1 MNDSKISV
9 RYSRALFQSALE
21 LKILDKVYQD
31 MIFVSEICKIA
42 ETKEFL
48 KSPIIPPSR
57 KTAIFHSMLGN
68 NVEKITLSL
77 IDLTVKNGRE
87 GFLPAVARVFI
98 SETLKYKGITGSVIT
113 TAVKIDDK
121 IKKQIIDLMSGI
133 FKTKIELEEKIDPG
147 IIGGFILRIDD
158 NYIDASVRNKLR
170 KIRKE
175 LKGSVLI
182 SGNQN
187 KY

>member
-21 LKILDKVYQD
+21 KKIIDKVNQD
-31 MIFVSEICKIA
+31 MVFISEICRLP

-48 KSPIIPPSR
+48 QSPIIPPS
-57 KTAIFHSMLGN
+57 KKSAIFHKMFEG

-77 IDLTVKNGRE
+77 LDLVVKNGRE
-87 GFLPAVARVFI
+87 NYLPAIARVFI
-98 SETLKYKGITGSVIT
+98 TETLKYKGITESVLT
-113 TAVKIDDK
+113 TAIKVDSKVKKEIS
-121 IKKQIIDLMSGI
+121 DLISEV
-133 FKTKIELEEKIDPG
+133 FSTKVELEEKIDAG

-158 NYIDASVRNKLR
+158 KYIDASIRNRLR

-175 LKGSVLI
+175 LLESI
-182 SGNQN
+182 ITS
-187 KY
+187 